1 VHDAVTE
8 ALKEWF
14 DKRGLEVPVR
24 AKEMTKQRSVKVV
37 S

>member
-1 VHDAVTE
+1 VHDVVIE

-14 DKRGLEVPVR
+14 EKRGLEVPVR
-24 AKEMTKQRSVKVV
+24 AKEMKKRCRVKGV